1 MARND
6 SLGQSDKNSSHAVV
20 KRPRNGHV
28 WDNNA
33 VSYEVKSHGNCLSV
47 FLPCH
52 LHSSTFSFCEF
63 NQSGQN
69 RSVRSTAEAHFINS
83 MQWWRKEAK
92 SGRWF
97 NWKEN
102 QVLQPARITARVTCL
117 ILISNLSPCTGRAG
131 CWVYKASMT
140 QRTVCWKRSSLQNLN
155 MF

>member
-1 MARND
+1 MEGRFPLLIVKGQSWKWPFYREIRENAARND

-33 VSYEVKSHGNCLSV
+33 VSYEVKSLGNCLSV
-47 FLPCH
+47 FLSCH

-63 NQSGQN
+63 NQSGQK
-69 RSVRSTAEAHFINS
+69 RSVRSTTEAHFINS
-83 MQWWRKEAK
+83 MQWWRKIAK

-102 QVLQPARITARVTCL
+102 QVLQPASITSRVTCL
-117 ILISNLSPCTGRAG
+117 ILISNLSPCTG
-131 CWVYKASMT
+131 CWV
-140 QRTVCWKRSSLQNLN
+140 
-155 MF
+155 